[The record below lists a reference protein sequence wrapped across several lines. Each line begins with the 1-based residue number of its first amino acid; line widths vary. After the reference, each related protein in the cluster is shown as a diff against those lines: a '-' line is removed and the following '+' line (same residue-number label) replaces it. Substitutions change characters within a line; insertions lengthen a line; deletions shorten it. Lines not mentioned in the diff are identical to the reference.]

1 MANRYKKQKYTFN
14 WNLIKQLSR
23 YLLAVLTLVFVFYV
37 ANYLRNFSNIQLD
50 ETILQVQSDYS
61 LNLKEAL
68 LKRIAPE
75 LNHNVFDIDLNKVRQ
90 LLQEHPWV
98 AQANVKYQLLND
110 IHINVITHKIALRL
124 NNSGYISDKGVLF
137 EPQKKISNDYPLV
150 LNHSNQKDIKKILTD
165 FQQYQQI
172 LDSLNLTIK
181 VLKQTPTTQLILQN
195 NLILNL
201 GYQQQISRL
210 KKFTGYY
217 PKLKKINKLD
227 FHTIDLRY
235 KNGFV
240 IAKDIAE

>member
-1 MANRYKKQKYTFN
+1 MANKYKKQKHTFN
-14 WNLIKQLSR
+14 WNVIKQFSR
-23 YLLAVLTLVFVFYV
+23 YLLVILIFIFLFYV
-37 ANYLRNFSNIQLD
+37 VNYLRNFSNIQLD
-50 ETILQVQSDYS
+50 ETILYVQSDYS
-61 LNLKEAL
+61 LDLKDTL

-75 LNHNVFDIDLNKVRQ
+75 LNHSVFDIDLNKVRQ
-90 LLQEHPWV
+90 TLQEHPWV
-98 AQANVKYQLLND
+98 AEANVKYQLLND
-110 IHINVITHKIALRL
+110 IHISVVTHKIALRL
-124 NNSGYISDKGVLF
+124 NDSGYISDKGILF
-137 EPQKKISNDYPLV
+137 KPQKKISNNYPLV

-181 VLKQTPTTQLILQN
+181 VLKQTPITQLILQN

-227 FHTIDLRY
+227 FYTIDLRY

-240 IAKDIAE
+240 IAKKVSE